1 MKKILRILLPILLG
15 GAILWWMYRGFQWE
29 QVVSALTSDMRW
41 GWMLL
46 SMPFGILAQVFR
58 GLRWR
63 QMLEPMGERP
73 RRISCV
79 NHLPFLWQQPGGAA
93 CGRTVALRLSQSI

>member
-1 MKKILRILLPILLG
+1 MKDLLRKILRIGLPIVLG

-29 QVVSALTSDMRW
+29 EVREALSVDMRW

-46 SMPFGILAQVFR
+46 SFPFGILAQVFR

-63 QMLEPMGERP
+63 QLLQPLGE
-73 RRISCV
+73 
-79 NHLPFLWQQPGGAA
+79 QPDV
-93 CGRTVALRLSQSI
+93 GRA